1 MALKTY
7 MTEKLTV
14 TFYGGVRS
22 VTGSNF
28 HIAGPSKKI
37 LVDCGLFQGCNYCD
51 DINHK
56 SFQYD
61 PKEIAM
67 LLVTHAHI
75 DHIGRIPKLCHD
87 GFKGKIYS
95 TLATKEL
102 AEYMLA
108 DSISIFEKEQKRS
121 GVPPLFNEEDIRV
134 ALSLWEGIPYH
145 KEMQFDGPFIFMLRD
160 AGHILGSAMID
171 ISCNNKHLV
180 FTGDLG
186 NSPSP
191 LINDAEIVQ
200 NATYLVMDSVY
211 GDRLHEDQ
219 ASRKEHLE
227 DIIEETVKRKGA
239 LIIPAFSLERT
250 QILLY
255 EINSLVEGGRIP
267 KVPVFVDSPL
277 ATHITTVYRKHM
289 ADFNEEIQKAVERGD
304 DVFSFPKLTF
314 TKDSNESRAIARIP
328 NPKIIIAGAGMS
340 HGGRIIEHE
349 KRYLPDA
356 KSTVLMVGYQSAGSI
371 GRQLQ
376 EGVKKISFHGEEV
389 PVRATIR
396 TINGYSGHRD
406 SKGLLDFVEATADTL
421 QRVFVVAGEERSSLF
436 LVQRVRDHLGIDA
449 TLPEAG
455 ISYELIF

>member
-1 MALKTY
+1 MI
-7 MTEKLTV
+7 EKLTLI
-14 TFYGGVRS
+14 FYGGVRS

-28 HIAGPSKKI
+28 HVAGPSKKM
-37 LVDCGLFQGCNYCD
+37 LVDCGMFQGCDYCD

-56 SFQYD
+56 PFAYE
-61 PKEIAM
+61 PREIDM
-67 LLVTHAHI
+67 LVVTHAHI

-87 GFKGKIYS
+87 GFRGKIIS
-95 TLATKEL
+95 TVVTKEL

-108 DSISIFEKEQKRS
+108 DSVSIFEKEEKRN
-121 GVPPLFNEEDIRV
+121 GVKPLFNDEDIRK

-145 KEMQFDGPFIFMLRD
+145 KEMQFDGPFTFILRD

-171 ISCNNKHLV
+171 ISCNGKHLI

-191 LINDAEIVQ
+191 LIHDAEIVHD
-200 NATYLVMDSVY
+200 ATYLVMDSVY

-219 ASRKEHLE
+219 ASRKERLE
-227 DIIEETVKRKGA
+227 DIIEETVKRRGA
-239 LIIPAFSLERT
+239 LVIPAFSLERT

-255 EINSLVEGGRIP
+255 EINSLVDGGRIP
-267 KVPVFVDSPL
+267 KVPVYVDSPL
-277 ATHITTVYRKHM
+277 SLHITAVYRKHM
-289 ADFNEEIQKAVERGD
+289 ADFNDEVQKAVKRGD

-314 TKDSNESRAIARIP
+314 TKDSNESRAIAHVP

-340 HGGRIIEHE
+340 HGGRVIEHE
-349 KRYLPDA
+349 KRHLPDA

-376 EGVKKISFHGEEV
+376 EGAKKISFHGEVV
-389 PVRATIR
+389 PVRAAIR
-396 TINGYSGHRD
+396 TIGGYSGHRD

-421 QRVFVVAGEERSSLF
+421 QRVFVVAGEERSGLF
-436 LVQRVRDHLGIDA
+436 LVQRVRDYLGVDA
-449 TLPEAG
+449 ILPEAG
-455 ISYELIF
+455 VSYELIF